1 MDSISDPFGAFDTA
15 LAKAQADASANAANG
30 GTNPDGTQPVAQAVG
45 AAIKASVQELRA
57 IVVGS
62 SEGETFRNNILR
74 GADPR
79 LDVKDDARKTA
90 DNTERAADALDDIA
104 ERLDPAGLA
113 VIG

>member
-1 MDSISDPFGAFDTA
+1 
-15 LAKAQADASANAANG
+15 
-30 GTNPDGTQPVAQAVG
+30 
-45 AAIKASVQELRA
+45 VQELRA

>member
-1 MDSISDPFGAFDTA
+1 M
-15 LAKAQADASANAANG
+15 
-30 GTNPDGTQPVAQAVG
+30 
-45 AAIKASVQELRA
+45 
-57 IVVGS
+57 
-62 SEGETFRNNILR
+62 R

-104 ERLDPAGLA
+104 ARLDPTGLA